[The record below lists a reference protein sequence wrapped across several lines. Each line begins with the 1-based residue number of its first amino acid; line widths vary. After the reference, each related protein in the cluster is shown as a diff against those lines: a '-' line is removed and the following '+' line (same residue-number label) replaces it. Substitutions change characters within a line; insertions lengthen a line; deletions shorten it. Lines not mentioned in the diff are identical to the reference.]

1 MAKNDDFTS
10 MYDTIAQSTA
20 DVKKRGPRRTYNA
33 QEAREIAETMK
44 TSGRKG
50 AKMPRVNFAFR
61 PSIYEYVTVMARV
74 SGMNMT
80 EFINKVLE
88 DHMQEHM
95 DLYNKALEFRDKL

>member
-1 MAKNDDFTS
+1 MAKDDFTS
-10 MYDTIAQSTA
+10 MYDT
-20 DVKKRGPRRTYNA
+20 DVKKRGPRRTYNE

>member
-1 MAKNDDFTS
+1 
-10 MYDTIAQSTA
+10 
-20 DVKKRGPRRTYNA
+20 
-33 QEAREIAETMK
+33 
-44 TSGRKG
+44 
-50 AKMPRVNFAFR
+50 MPRVNFAFR